1 MVSSPAA
8 LADLAPLDAYLPL
21 SEEEALL
28 VASSLAAH
36 SPLSVEEALLVV
48 SSPVAPEAATSL
60 VMTSDEGLHRISQTD
75 QKNAIEYLSPYDG
88 VLAEV
93 TAFAPWIAGE
103 LEEE

>member
-1 MVSSPAA
+1 MASLLAA
-8 LADLAPLDAYLPL
+8 QVDPAPLDAYLPM

-60 VMTSDEGLHRISQTD
+60 VTTSDEGLHRISQTD
-75 QKNAIEYLSPYDG
+75 QKSAIEYLSPSDG

-93 TAFAPWIAGE
+93 TAFAPWIPGE